1 MASASAHAPG
11 VEPLAR
17 LIRAARD
24 AAGLN
29 DADLARITGL
39 STQHVSQ
46 IVNRQKN
53 YTRPPTVDTLQA
65 LQKIPGLS
73 QPDILRAVQE
83 STGLGVSSAAAQVKW
98 TGARRSAHNLIDRF
112 PESRLPGVVQ
122 ILSALLDEIGES

>member
-1 MASASAHAPG
+1 VASAAAHAPG

-17 LIRAARD
+17 LVRAARD
-24 AAGLN
+24 AAGLV

-46 IVNRQKN
+46 IVNHEKR
-53 YTRPPTVDTLQA
+53 YSRPPTARTLQA

-73 QPDILRAVQE
+73 QADILRAVQE
-83 STGLGVSSAAAQVKW
+83 SSGLGVSSKTAPVKW

-112 PESRLPGVVQ
+112 PESALPSVVQ
-122 ILSALLDEIGES
+122 ILGALLDEIGER